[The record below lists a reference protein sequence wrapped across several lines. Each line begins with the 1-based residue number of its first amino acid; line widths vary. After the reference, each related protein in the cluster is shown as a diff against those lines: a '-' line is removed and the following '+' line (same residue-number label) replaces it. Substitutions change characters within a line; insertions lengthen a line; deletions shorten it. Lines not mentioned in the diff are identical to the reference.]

1 MDVLMSKMVEF
12 VFVVGVIWLTALL
25 VWPNRAGAH
34 CDTLDGPVVTEARLA
49 LMKGDVTPVL
59 KWVDKE
65 SEEEVRTI
73 FDKALA
79 VRTKGAEV
87 RELADLYFFENLVRL
102 HRASEGEPY
111 TGLKPAG
118 HVESPIMAADKAIA
132 DGNVNNLAKETAQAV
147 EKSIQMHF
155 EKLMNTKETKDN
167 SIEAGR
173 KYVKAYV
180 TFVHY
185 VEELHNIVSGGVG
198 HHH

>member
-1 MDVLMSKMVEF
+1 
-12 VFVVGVIWLTALL
+12 
-25 VWPNRAGAH
+25 
-34 CDTLDGPVVTEARLA
+34 
-49 LMKGDVTPVL
+49 
-59 KWVDKE
+59 
-65 SEEEVRTI
+65 
-73 FDKALA
+73 
-79 VRTKGAEV
+79 
-87 RELADLYFFENLVRL
+87 
-102 HRASEGEPY
+102 
-111 TGLKPAG
+111 
-118 HVESPIMAADKAIA
+118 MAADKAIV

-147 EKSIQMHF
+147 EKSIRMHF